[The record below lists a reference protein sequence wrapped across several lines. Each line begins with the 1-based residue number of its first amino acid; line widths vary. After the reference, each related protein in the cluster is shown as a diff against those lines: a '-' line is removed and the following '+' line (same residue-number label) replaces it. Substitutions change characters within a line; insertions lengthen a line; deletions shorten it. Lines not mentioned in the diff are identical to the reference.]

1 MSTTPS
7 SSTGI
12 GARVPRRELKRLLS
26 GHGRYIDDIKLP
38 RMLHACFVR
47 SPHPHAKIISIDIE
61 AAKQA
66 PGVAAVLI
74 AADINFRCEP
84 FIGVALHRPG
94 HRSAPQ
100 LLLAADRAVWQ
111 GQPVAIVVAESRA
124 EAEDAAEL
132 ITIEWEPLPVVGDQ
146 MQAIA
151 PGTPPI
157 HPELPDNVAFDFA
170 LEKGEPAKAFAEAD
184 FVIEEELRFERQMAM
199 TLEARG
205 LIADFDPSE
214 GSLTVIHA
222 HQSPFQMQD
231 VFCRHLHI
239 PEHKVRVIAPDI
251 GGAFGMKLNIYVDE
265 IATVVASMVLGRPV
279 KFCVDRLES
288 FVSDAQARDH
298 RIKCRIALKKTGEIT
313 AMEMDDIGAVGAYG
327 MPLRFN
333 VAEGMMAITITGAPY
348 SFENYKARTRSVY
361 VNKNLI
367 GMYRGV
373 GMPLACIAT
382 ELLTDWAADKLGID
396 TVEFKRRTY
405 RPKSSLPCVT
415 PGGQR
420 LETVS
425 FHECLEKLVALIGYD
440 ALRKEQREFR
450 QRGVFRGLG
459 IATFCEQTAYGP
471 PYYGPS
477 GAPIS
482 TQDGCTMRL
491 EPSGSVRCITS
502 LTDQGQGTLT
512 GIAQIVAS
520 TVGVSID
527 QVSMVGGDS
536 SISPYGGGAW
546 ASRGTVVGGEAAL
559 RAGTML
565 KQNILSLAGAITQTS
580 AEALNI
586 ADGQVVNTKTGQI
599 VISLADV
606 GRIGYFRQDTLP
618 RDHDVQLS
626 VTASYV
632 ANDKLYYM
640 ANGVQA
646 SYVEV
651 DCDTGFIKVL
661 GQWAVDDCGRV
672 INPLLV
678 DEQVRGGIVQGIGA
692 VLYEECIYSEDANLL
707 NGTMADYLVPMS
719 DAMPDIVVAHI
730 ETPETSTK
738 LGAKGIGEAGLIG
751 AMGSVWV
758 AVNDALKPFGAKI
771 LHQPFTPERVLD
783 ALARTRAYHS
793 TLMSLSSGP

>member
-1 MSTTPS
+1 MSNAPS

-12 GARVPRRELKRLLS
+12 GARVPRRELKRLVS
-26 GHGRYIDDIKLP
+26 GHGRYVDDIKLP
-38 RMLHACFVR
+38 RMLHACFAR
-47 SPHPHAKIISIDIE
+47 SPYAHAKIVSIDIE
-61 AAKQA
+61 SAKRAA
-66 PGVAAVLI
+66 GVVAVFT
-74 AADINFRCEP
+74 AADINPKCEP
-84 FIGVALHRPG
+84 FVGVARHRPG

-100 LLLAADRAVWQ
+100 SLFASERAVWQ

-132 ITIEWEPLPVVGDQ
+132 VAVEWEPLPVVADQ
-146 MQAIA
+146 LQAIA
-151 PGTPPI
+151 PGAPAI
-157 HPELPDNVAFDFA
+157 HPEIPDNVAFDFS
-170 LEKGEPAKAFAEAD
+170 LEKGQPAKAFAEAD

-199 TLEARG
+199 TLETRG

-231 VFCRHLHI
+231 VFSRYLHI
-239 PEHKVRVIAPDI
+239 PEHKVRVVSPDI
-251 GGAFGMKLNIYVDE
+251 GGGFGMKLNIYTDE
-265 IATVVASMVLGRPV
+265 IATVVASMILGRPV

-298 RIKCRIALKKTGEIT
+298 RIKCRIAVKKTGEIT

-333 VAEGMMAITITGAPY
+333 VAEGMMAVTMTGAPY

-373 GMPLACIAT
+373 GMPFACIAA
-382 ELLTDWAADKLGID
+382 ELLTDLAADKLGID

-415 PGGQR
+415 PGGQK

-425 FHECLEKLVALIGYD
+425 FRECLDQLVALIDYD
-440 ALRKEQREFR
+440 ALREEQRELR
-450 QRGVFRGLG
+450 QRGIFRGLG

-482 TQDGCTMRL
+482 TQDGCTLRL
-491 EPSGSVRCITS
+491 EPSGSIRCITS

-520 TVGVSID
+520 IVGVSVD
-527 QVSMVGGDS
+527 QVGVVGGDS

-546 ASRGTVVGGEAAL
+546 ASRGMVFGGEAAL

-580 AEALNI
+580 AAALDI
-586 ADGQVVNTKTGQI
+586 ADGQIVNTQTGQ
-599 VISLADV
+599 VVLSLADA

-626 VTASYV
+626 VSASFV
-632 ANDKLYYM
+632 SNDKLFYM

-646 SYVEV
+646 SYVEI
-651 DCDTGFIKVL
+651 DCQTGFIKVL

-678 DEQVRGGIVQGIGA
+678 DEQVRGGIAQGIGA
-692 VLYEECIYSEDANLL
+692 VIYEECIYGDGANLQ
-707 NGTMADYLVPMS
+707 NGTMADYLIPMS
-719 DAMPDIVVAHI
+719 DAVPDIIVAHV

-751 AMGSVWV
+751 AMGAVWV

-783 ALARTRAYHS
+783 ALARSRAA
-793 TLMSLSSGP
+793 GADAGAR

>member
-1 MSTTPS
+1 MSAAPS

-12 GARVPRRELKRLLS
+12 GARLPRRELKRLLS

-47 SPHPHAKIISIDIE
+47 SPYPHAKIVSIDTE
-61 AAKQA
+61 AAKQVR
-66 PGVAAVLI
+66 GVVAILI
-74 AADINFRCEP
+74 AADINPKCEP
-84 FIGVALHRPG
+84 FVGVALHRPG

-100 LLLAADRAVWQ
+100 RLLAADRAVWQ
-111 GQPVAIVVAESRA
+111 GQPVAIVVADTRA

-132 ITIEWEPLPVVGDQ
+132 VLIEWEPLPVVGDQ
-146 MQAIA
+146 IQAIA
-151 PGTPPI
+151 PGTPAI

-231 VFCRHLHI
+231 VFSRHLHI
-239 PEHKVRVIAPDI
+239 PEHKVRVVAPDI
-251 GGAFGMKLNIYVDE
+251 GGAFGMKLNVYADE
-265 IATVVASMVLGRPV
+265 MATVVASMILGRPV

-298 RIKCRIALKKTGEIT
+298 RIKCRIAFNKTGEIA

-382 ELLTDWAADKLGID
+382 ELLTDWAADQLGID

-425 FHECLEKLVALIGYD
+425 FHECLEKLVALMDYG
-440 ALRKEQREFR
+440 ALRKEQRELR
-450 QRGVFRGLG
+450 ERRVFRGLG

-482 TQDGCTMRL
+482 TQDGCSMRL

-512 GIAQIVAS
+512 SIAQIVAS
-520 TVGVSID
+520 SVGVSID
-527 QVSMVGGDS
+527 QVSVVGGDS

-546 ASRGTVVGGEAAL
+546 ASRGTAIGGEAAL

-565 KQNILSLAGAITQTS
+565 KQNILSLAGTITQTPTD
-580 AEALNI
+580 ALDI
-586 ADGQVVNTKTGQI
+586 ADGQVVNLRTGQI

-618 RDHDVQLS
+618 KDHDVQLS
-626 VTASYV
+626 VSASFV

-651 DCDTGFIKVL
+651 DCETGFIKIL

-678 DEQVRGGIVQGIGA
+678 DEQVRGGVVQGIGA
-692 VLYEECIYSEDANLL
+692 VLYEECIYSEDANLQ

-719 DAMPDIVVAHI
+719 DAMPDIVVAHV

-758 AVNDALKPFGAKI
+758 AVNDALKPFGAKL

-783 ALARTRAYHS
+783 ALAKAGGS
-793 TLMSLSSGP
+793 FA